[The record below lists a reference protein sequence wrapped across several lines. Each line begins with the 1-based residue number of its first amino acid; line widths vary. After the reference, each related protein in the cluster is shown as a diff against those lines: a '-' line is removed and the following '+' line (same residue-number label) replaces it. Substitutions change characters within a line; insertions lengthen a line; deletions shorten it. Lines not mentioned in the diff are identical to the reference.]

1 MTVLV
6 TKASSDYW
14 YQIRVM
20 NTLEDVERFIK
31 QCKYKIIVE
40 INNYTSDDFFRYWE
54 GVKKE
59 DIPII
64 KNCSLHIIIYNDYIE

>member
-20 NTLEDVERFIK
+20 NTLEDMERFIS
-31 QCKYKIIVE
+31 QCKYNIIVKPN
-40 INNYTSDDFFRYWE
+40 IYTFNDIFKYWE
-54 GVKKE
+54 GMRKE

-64 KNCSLHIIIYNDYIE
+64 KNSPLHIEIYDDYIE